1 MAFPKRDIS
10 KWPAI
15 KLAVSRTHSVIGRI
29 RFLTSSM
36 ITIKFIRATGVPCGR
51 RWESMWFVFFVQP
64 KVMMV
69 NHTVRESGKVM
80 GRCAVVEKF
89 CG

>member
-1 MAFPKRDIS
+1 
-10 KWPAI
+10 
-15 KLAVSRTHSVIGRI
+15 
-29 RFLTSSM
+29 M